1 MKGKLVY
8 TTIVEKEIEIPDE
21 VIDAFDT
28 IATTY
33 DHDAYTVMDEFSVKA
48 WANADGVVNRL
59 SIEFEQDGKWWTF
72 EQY

>member
-8 TTIVEKEIEIPDE
+8 TKIVEKEIEIPDE
-21 VIDAFDT
+21 VIEALDT
-28 IATTY
+28 VATTY
-33 DHDAYTVMDEFSVKA
+33 DHDAYTVMDEFSAKA
-48 WANADGVVNRL
+48 WANADDVVNRL

>member
-8 TTIVEKEIEIPDE
+8 TTVVEKEIEIPDE
-21 VIDAFDT
+21 VIDALDT
-28 IATTY
+28 VATTY
-33 DHDAYTVMDEFSVKA
+33 NHDAYAIMDEFSAKA
-48 WANADGVVNRL
+48 WASANDVVNRL